1 MSIGDEKSTT
11 TSRNHRHKARL
22 WIPERKEEFL
32 KLKAPKSE
40 LEMSKM
46 PCDVTFSL
54 SNKKKT
60 KDVEKS

>member
-1 MSIGDEKSTT
+1 MKRVLQQVETIETKV
-11 TSRNHRHKARL
+11 RPL
-22 WIPERKEEFL
+22 IPEKKEEFL

-54 SNKKKT
+54 SNKKKQ